1 MIRFHPFFFAVLL
14 PLSTYGK
21 TPIPFSSLQPDS
33 FESSK
38 PIAENSVWL
47 FSGSNLNS
55 FELRPGSWEIEKDG
69 SLVCRMETIKD
80 GKGKERI
87 RGMGYLWTKEKFGD
101 FSLSLEYKLSEG
113 ANSGIFYRTDKD
125 NPVQGGL
132 EIQLMDNEG
141 FQKKANKV
149 LPPKKLNA
157 SFYDGAAPK
166 GDFSKPL
173 GQWNQAELTCIGS
186 KVSFFLNGKEAF
198 SINLNDWKEAGKNPD
213 GSTNKFKT
221 ALKDLPRTGRIGFQ
235 NHGQVVWY
243 RNISINEL

>member
-1 MIRFHPFFFAVLL
+1 MIRFHPFFFAALL
-14 PLSTYGK
+14 PLSSYGK
-21 TPIPFSSLQPDS
+21 TPTPFSSSQPDS

-141 FQKKANKV
+141 FQKKAKKV
-149 LPPKKLNA
+149 LPPQKLNA

-173 GQWNQAELTCIGS
+173 GQWNQAELTCIGP